1 MVRRAGPGCQDK
13 GGIQTWAAHTT
24 LAAQLKEVWN
34 TQAPQE
40 RAGGER
46 KQVHK
51 NLTTQRV
58 DRESPKKPTLDAG
71 RRGQARG
78 AETSAHK
85 PRDAEEG
92 PQKPRQ
98 APQAPR
104 HREEGQ
110 PTQVST
116 TQRAG
121 RDPHTPALGKLQ
133 PARQGGE
140 ARARIPGTSRELAAV
155 KIGGEGHFEAAAEI
169 DVFNTA
175 KARRHFEPISSVQWL
190 SRVRLF
196 ATP

>member
-1 MVRRAGPGCQDK
+1 MQAETKQMHTNPATQRADMGSRK
-13 GGIQTWAAHTT
+13 KST
-24 LAAQLKEVWN
+24 LAQRCRDQPRELKHV
-34 TQAPQE
+34 
-40 RAGGER
+40 
-46 KQVHK
+46 
-51 NLTTQRV
+51 
-58 DRESPKKPTLDAG
+58 
-71 RRGQARG
+71 
-78 AETSAHK
+78 HK

-121 RDPHTPALGKLQ
+121 RDPHTPALGKRQ

-175 KARRHFEPISSVQWL
+175 KARRHFEPISSVQSL